1 MLFRRLFVLAFGFG
15 PALTATAG
23 IAGDFVFED
32 HFDGAWISGYY
43 VGYQADLYPVAEVDF
58 AALTHLVVGRVVP
71 LADGTLD
78 TTFDIG
84 ASGPTWAKQA
94 TAAAHAH
101 GVRTIL
107 MLGGA
112 GEHDGWVG
120 AASATHRGAF
130 VSKLVQA
137 ANDYGFDGFDLDWE
151 PLNPADQADFLS
163 LARDLRAAMPRLI
176 LTVPVG
182 WINANFASSPD
193 PFYAS
198 IAPLFDQI
206 NMMTYGMADS
216 VDHGWSGWQSW
227 HSSALSG
234 QTGSTPSSVESSANY
249 YLAGG
254 VPGSRLGVGIGF
266 YGTCWSGVTAPHQ
279 DGGSTLASDNTI
291 SYENIMTKYYD
302 AALRK
307 YDGAA
312 QAPYLSSAAAFG
324 NMNPHCTFLSYEDAQ
339 SVAAK
344 GAYVLQNKL
353 GGTIIWTIGEGHQ
366 SELPAGARDP
376 LLEAVHAA
384 FRP

>member
-1 MLFRRLFVLAFGFG
+1 MILSRIFAFSLSLAAFNG
-15 PALTATAG
+15 AS
-23 IAGDFVFED
+23 AGDFIFED
-32 HFDGAWISGYY
+32 HFEGAWISGYY
-43 VGYQADLYPVAEVDF
+43 VGYQASLYPIAEVDF

-71 LADGTLD
+71 NADGSLD
-78 TTFDIG
+78 KTFDIDTVN
-84 ASGPTWAKQA
+84 GPVWAKQA
-94 TAAAHAH
+94 VAAAHAH
-101 GVRTIL
+101 GVKAIL

-112 GEHDGWVG
+112 GANNWGS
-120 AASATHRGAF
+120 AASSAHRATF
-130 VSKLVQA
+130 VANLVQL

-151 PLNPADQADFLS
+151 PLNTADQPDFTA
-163 LARDLRAAMPRLI
+163 LAKALRAARPGVI

-182 WINANFASSPD
+182 WINANFAGSPD

-206 NMMTYGMADS
+206 NMMTYSMADS
-216 VDHGWSGWQSW
+216 EDHGWSGWQSW

-234 QTGSTPSSVESSANY
+234 ETGSTPSSVQSSANY

-279 DGGSTLASDNTI
+279 SGGSTLASDNTI
-291 SYENIMTKYYD
+291 SYENIVTKYYS

-307 YDGAA
+307 YDSAA
-312 QAPYLSSAAAFG
+312 QAPYLSSPTAFG
-324 NMNPHCTFLSYEDAQ
+324 GMSPKCTFLSYEDAQ

-344 GAYVLQNKL
+344 GAYTLQSKL
-353 GGTIIWTIGEGHQ
+353 GGTIIWTIAEGHQ
-366 SELPAGARDP
+366 AELPAGQRDP
-376 LLEAVHAA
+376 LLEAVRSA

>member
-1 MLFRRLFVLAFGFG
+1 MIRHAFAF
-15 PALTATAG
+15 ALSFAAVHAAA
-23 IAGDFVFED
+23 AGDFIFENN
-32 HFDGAWISGYY
+32 FDGAWISGYY
-43 VGYQADLYPVAEVDF
+43 VGYQKDLYPIAELDF

-71 LADGTLD
+71 NADGSLD
-78 TTFDIG
+78 TSFDIDPTN
-84 ASGPTWAKQA
+84 GPIWAKQA

-101 GVRTIL
+101 GIKAIL

-112 GEHDGWVG
+112 GATNWGS
-120 AASATHRGAF
+120 AASSAHRAAF
-130 VSKLVQA
+130 V
-137 ANDYGFDGFDLDWE
+137 ANLMQVANGYGFDGFDLDWE
-151 PLNPADQADFLS
+151 PLNTSDQPNFTA
-163 LARDLRAAMPRLI
+163 LAQALRAAKPGLI

-206 NMMTYGMADS
+206 NMMTYSMADS
-216 VDHGWSGWQSW
+216 EDHGWTGWQSW

-234 QTGSTPSSVESSANY
+234 ATGSTPSSVQSSANY

-279 DGGSTLASDNTI
+279 SGGTTLASDNTI
-291 SYENIMTKYYD
+291 SYENIVTKYYSPS
-302 AALRK
+302 LRQ
-307 YDGAA
+307 YDSTA
-312 QAPYLSSAAAFG
+312 QAPYLSSATAFG
-324 NMNPHCTFLSYEDAQ
+324 SMTPKCMFLSYEDPQ

-344 GAYVLQNKL
+344 GAYVLQNQL

-366 SELPAGARDP
+366 AELPAGQRDP
-376 LLEAVHAA
+376 LLEAVRSA